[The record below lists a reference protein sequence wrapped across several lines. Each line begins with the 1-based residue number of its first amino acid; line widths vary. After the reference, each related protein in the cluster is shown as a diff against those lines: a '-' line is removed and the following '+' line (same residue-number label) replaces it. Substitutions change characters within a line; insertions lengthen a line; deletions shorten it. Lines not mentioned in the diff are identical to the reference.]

1 MSKENVKKKVE
12 KKQKPSSTHSL
23 LCKRFKKVYPFELQ
37 DTTSL
42 LSLSSLSSTLSCNS
56 SGLFTDSS
64 ATVDQTISSMFDLI
78 SPYAPPTAKTSVP
91 ILVPV
96 PVLVPV
102 PQPSLVPDACEERVK
117 RCNWITKN
125 SEKLYV
131 QFHDECWGVPVYNDN
146 RLFELLSLS
155 GMLMDYNWTEILRRK
170 ELFREAFGGFE
181 PKFVAKMGEKEMNE
195 IGTNKNIMLTESR
208 VRCIVENAKCILKI
222 AKQHGSF
229 SGYMWGCMNYKPTIN
244 RYKHPR
250 NVPLRTPKA
259 EAISKDLLKHGF
271 RLVGPVIVYSFMQAA
286 GMSIDHLVDC
296 FRFDE
301 CVSLA
306 ERPWRHV

>member
-1 MSKENVKKKVE
+1 MSKENVKKYVE

-23 LCKRFKKVYPFELQ
+23 LSKRLKKVYPFELKK
-37 DTTSL
+37 TTSL
-42 LSLSSLSSTLSCNS
+42 LSLSSPSSTLLRNTSESFTIS
-56 SGLFTDSS
+56 SS
-64 ATVDQTISSMFDLI
+64 TVDQAISSALGLI
-78 SPYAPPTAKTSVP
+78 SPDTPPTAKTSMPV
-91 ILVPV
+91 LVAVPV
-96 PVLVPV
+96 PIPVL
-102 PQPSLVPDACEERVK
+102 QPNLVSDASNESVK
-117 RCNWITKN
+117 RCNWISKA

-131 QFHDECWGVPVYNDN
+131 QFHDECWGPIVRV
-146 RLFELLSLS
+146 
-155 GMLMDYNWTEILRRK
+155 
-170 ELFREAFGGFE
+170 AFVVGDANGLQLDRNS
-181 PKFVAKMGEKEMNE
+181 KTK
-195 IGTNKNIMLTESR
+195 GTFL
-208 VRCIVENAKCILKI
+208 I

-250 NVPLRTPKA
+250 NVPMRTPKA